1 MTAHMLPPRRRR
13 TTFARLGGRMVEN
26 DGFKET
32 AAPEE
37 DIKLDDTAPSAVS
50 EPATAAPIVE
60 TPPITVVIPRAVEPM
75 PTHLPHAPIQSPVAI
90 PVVAE
95 RSMDTAPQPV
105 VVNPATPRQPDRH
118 RVESITMRPTE
129 PSTPPPTGL
138 AAPIVQPE
146 RPRYGGPRLPR
157 ARSTFEA
164 FAPHADRWGTNHIT
178 VVGRATNDP
187 VTVVRPTAG
196 GAFNRYT
203 VAIYDQVQSDD
214 TVLPQ
219 ISTVVMLVPR
229 DAASLNAA
237 FQPGRM
243 LTVSGRLVV
252 RTHFD
257 GRYARTSEFGGMFQ
271 TQPYVLVGSA
281 ALTRGDASRQQYLI
295 GQLSGT
301 VTGIITQPTTRY
313 RFDRQQEL
321 VVLMRVT
328 EAFDRPPPARGQRI
342 EHQIVP
348 LLVPITVAEV
358 LPTLATGM
366 RIQTEVELHV
376 KHRILGNHHFA
387 LTGVPDEAKTQL
399 RHRERWTLVATW
411 MEEQA
416 LCPPVSDS
424 PASDLS

>member
-1 MTAHMLPPRRRR
+1 
-13 TTFARLGGRMVEN
+13 MVEN
-26 DGFKET
+26 ASEFVENG
-32 AAPEE
+32 APEE
-37 DIKLDDTAPSAVS
+37 LSPLA
-50 EPATAAPIVE
+50 EATPDVASAPINVAPMAE
-60 TPPITVVIPRAVEPM
+60 LPPITAVIPRAVTAIVEPISA
-75 PTHLPHAPIQSPVAI
+75 APVQPVI
-90 PVVAE
+90 DVGVPV
-95 RSMDTAPQPV
+95 QPV
-105 VVNPATPRQPDRH
+105 VVNPAAPVQTDRH

-129 PSTPPPTGL
+129 PSTPPATGL

-146 RPRYGGPRLPR
+146 RPRYAGPRVPR
-157 ARSTFEA
+157 ARSTTQA
-164 FAPHADRWGTNHIT
+164 FAPHTDRWGTNHIT

-203 VAIYDQVQSDD
+203 VAIYDQVHGHDD
-214 TVLPQ
+214 VLPQ

-229 DAASLNAA
+229 DAASLNLA

-257 GRYARTSEFGGMFQ
+257 GRYARTSEFGGLFQ

-301 VTGIITQPTTRY
+301 VTGVLKEPTSRF
-313 RFDRQQEL
+313 RFDRQHEQ

-348 LLVPITVAEV
+348 LLVPLAVAET
-358 LPTLATGM
+358 LPRLETGM
-366 RIQTEVELHV
+366 RIQSEVELHV
-376 KHRILGNHHFA
+376 RHRILGNHHFA
-387 LTGVPDEAKTQL
+387 LTGVPDEAKSQL

-411 MEEQA
+411 MEEHA
-416 LCPPVSDS
+416 VCPPASDS
-424 PASDLS
+424 PDLS

>member
-1 MTAHMLPPRRRR
+1 MTAHMLPSRRRR
-13 TTFARLGGRMVEN
+13 SPFARIGGRMVEN
-26 DGFKET
+26 DGFNENGT
-32 AAPEE
+32 PEE
-37 DIKLDDTAPSAVS
+37 DGTLAEATPDVASAPMHV
-50 EPATAAPIVE
+50 APMAE
-60 TPPITVVIPRAVEPM
+60 LPPITTVIPRAVTAIVE
-75 PTHLPHAPIQSPVAI
+75 PVAQPMREMPAV
-90 PVVAE
+90 PV
-95 RSMDTAPQPV
+95 QPV
-105 VVNPATPRQPDRH
+105 VVNPAAPVHPDRH

-129 PSTPPPTGL
+129 PSTPPATGL

-146 RPRYGGPRLPR
+146 RPRYAGPRVPR
-157 ARSTFEA
+157 ARSTTQA
-164 FAPHADRWGTNHIT
+164 FAPHADRWGTNHMT

-203 VAIYDQVQSDD
+203 VAIYDQVHGHDD
-214 TVLPQ
+214 VLPQ

-229 DAASLNAA
+229 DAASLNLA

-257 GRYARTSEFGGMFQ
+257 GRYARTSEFGGLFQ

-301 VTGIITQPTTRY
+301 VTGVLKEPTSRF
-313 RFDRQQEL
+313 RFDRQHEQ

-348 LLVPITVAEV
+348 LLVPLAVAET
-358 LPTLATGM
+358 LPQLTTGM
-366 RIQTEVELHV
+366 RIQSEVELHV
-376 KHRILGNHHFA
+376 RHRILGNHHFA
-387 LTGVPDEAKTQL
+387 LTGVPDEAKSQL

-411 MEEQA
+411 MEEQTV
-416 LCPPVSDS
+416 CPPVSDS
-424 PASDLS
+424 SDLS